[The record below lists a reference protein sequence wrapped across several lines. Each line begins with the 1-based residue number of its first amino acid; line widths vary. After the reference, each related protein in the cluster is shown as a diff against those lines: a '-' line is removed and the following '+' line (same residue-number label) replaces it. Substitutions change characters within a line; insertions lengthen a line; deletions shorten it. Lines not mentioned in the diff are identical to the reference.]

1 MIRLSHP
8 LIFIRHG
15 QTDWNREGRLQGS
28 QDIPIN
34 ANGER
39 QARRNGVRLAELM
52 DEQDYTLSD
61 FTFVASPL
69 GRCLRTMGLVR
80 EGVGLDPED
89 GFLRDD
95 RLKEITFG
103 AWEGNTHGE
112 LRKIDA
118 HAVSRRETDKW
129 GFVPPRGE
137 SYAMLSDRIAPWLE
151 SLDRPTIAVSHG
163 GVSRAVRGLLFDL
176 PSDEVPMLDV
186 PQDQLYLVADG
197 QGFWL

>member
-15 QTDWNREGRLQGS
+15 QTDWNREGRLQGG

-34 ANGER
+34 ATGER

-52 DEQDYTLSD
+52 GEQSFDLED

-69 GRCLRTMGLVR
+69 GRCLRTMALVR
-80 EGVGLDPED
+80 EGVGLDPQN

-103 AWEGNTHGE
+103 AWEGYTHGE
-112 LRKIDA
+112 LRKQDA
-118 HAVSRRETDKW
+118 HAVSRREADKW
-129 GFVPPRGE
+129 GFVPPQGE
-137 SYAMLSDRIAPWLE
+137 SYAMLSQRIAPWLE

-163 GVSRAVRGLLFDL
+163 GVSRALRGLLFDL
-176 PSDEVPMLDV
+176 PRDEVPMLDV
-186 PQDQLYLVADG
+186 PQDQLYLVDDD
-197 QGFWL
+197 QGYWL

>member
-15 QTDWNREGRLQGS
+15 QTDWNREGRLQGGR
-28 QDIPIN
+28 DIPIN
-34 ANGER
+34 ATGER
-39 QARRNGVRLAELM
+39 QASRNGRRLAELM
-52 DEQDYTLSD
+52 DEQDYSLSD

-69 GRCLRTMGLVR
+69 GRCLKTMGLVR
-80 EGVGLDPED
+80 EGVGLDPKT
-89 GFLRDD
+89 GFGLDD

-103 AWEGNTHGE
+103 KWEGSTYEELGE
-112 LRKIDA
+112 S
-118 HAVSRRETDKW
+118 HADDIAARTADKW
-129 GFVPPRGE
+129 GFVPPQGE
-137 SYAMLSDRIAPWLE
+137 SYAMLSDRVAPWLK

-176 PSDEVPMLDV
+176 PNDEVPMLDV

-197 QGFWL
+197 QGYWL

>member
-1 MIRLSHP
+1 MIQLSHP
-8 LIFIRHG
+8 LVFIRHG
-15 QTDWNREGRLQGS
+15 QTDWNKEGRLQGS

-34 ANGER
+34 ATG
-39 QARRNGVRLAELM
+39 QAQAKRNGLRLADMM
-52 DEQDYTLSD
+52 DEQGYRLDD

-69 GRCLRTMGLVR
+69 GRCIRTMGLVR
-80 EGVGLDPED
+80 QGVGLEPDT
-89 GFLRDD
+89 GFDRDD

-103 AWEGNTHGE
+103 TWEGHTFAE
-112 LRKIDA
+112 LERD
-118 HAVSRRETDKW
+118 HAGDVKAREADKW
-129 GFVPPRGE
+129 RFVPPQGE
-137 SYAMLSDRIAPWLE
+137 SYAMLSDRIAPWLQ

-176 PSDEVPMLDV
+176 PSNEVAKLDV